1 MEIPN
6 PFIDVYSTSW
16 EILSPTNECS
26 LNETI
31 IRNWSRNRS
40 LWLSINDF
48 GNHLDWT
55 VLSLMLDSIITIAE
69 IDRARVSMTNW
80 VVVINLHGDSPH
92 GCPKAPPLILTI
104 LLNLDGKSFNQVLA
118 KLFSFIIF
126 KSHSSSSLTINV
138 SGVSVF
144 LNEGLCCRIFNL

>member
-80 VVVINLHGDSPH
+80 VVVINLHGDGPH

-138 SGVSVF
+138 PGVSVF